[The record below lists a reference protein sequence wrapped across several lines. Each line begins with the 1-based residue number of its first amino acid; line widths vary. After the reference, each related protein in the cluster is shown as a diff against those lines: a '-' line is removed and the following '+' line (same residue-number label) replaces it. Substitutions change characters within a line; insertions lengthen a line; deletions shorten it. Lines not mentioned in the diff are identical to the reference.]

1 MLSLKKHQVHTSKKS
16 AGQPSLLKMICKKL
30 QKLMYFLNVGKY
42 MQYHSVVAISPKNIH
57 TSKKT
62 IFMSKS
68 PKTSKNRWQKTILL
82 QVIVLKFGKGCTI
95 HSFENAA
102 PSLQLQLHQEGLD
115 IRRRP
120 QVLKQSGVRVTVVP
134 DV

>member
-1 MLSLKKHQVHTSKKS
+1 MLSLKKHHQVHISKKS
-16 AGQPSLLKMICKKL
+16 AASLLKMICIKL
-30 QKLMYFLNVGKY
+30 QKLTFFFNVGKY

-62 IFMSKS
+62 MLISKS
-68 PKTSKNRWQKTILL
+68 PQHPKNRWQKTILL

-120 QVLKQSGVRVTVVP
+120 QVFDSCA
-134 DV
+134 